1 MDRFGL
7 DVADLDVGDN
17 DVDVIDDNLD
27 VVDYVD
33 CNNQGRSPIRC
44 LSCFQLRPRHWL
56 LCSSGD

>member
-7 DVADLDVGDN
+7 DGADLDVGDN
-17 DVDVIDDNLD
+17 NVDDNLD

-33 CNNQGRSPIRC
+33 CNNQGRSPICC